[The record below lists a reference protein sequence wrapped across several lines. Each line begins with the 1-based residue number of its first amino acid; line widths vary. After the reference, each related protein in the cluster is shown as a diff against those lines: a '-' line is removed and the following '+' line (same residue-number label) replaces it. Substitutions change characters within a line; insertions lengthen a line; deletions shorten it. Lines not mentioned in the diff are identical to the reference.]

1 MNKHQAIAS
10 LLVVLTTG
18 CSAPQSFM
26 TETDAEKVQQ
36 KHQPLSRTQS
46 VAQLQVDAASVYGQ
60 MIEYYLNEVETTDAL
75 KVAPAMQTVSRQLN
89 AALSFKPSST
99 ELLPA
104 YSGNRAE
111 LERITRELS
120 TLMADSDSELQT
132 VRITGYASPDGTTAR
147 NEELATG
154 RALRFSS
161 YLSRK
166 LSLPR
171 QKITVAPCVE
181 DWDGLGRL
189 VTEAKKP
196 YAAQVATV
204 LAGNSQPDARRKAL
218 KAIDKGRAWKD
229 MEQTLFVRLRR
240 MELEVVCLSEEP
252 VAVSE
257 AETASA
263 NTPDLNRLLALFNSR
278 PEQLALDEL
287 LAIASVFRP
296 GTEQYREVYEL
307 AAYRFPD
314 CVPAQ
319 LNAGAAALAATDT
332 EAARFFLERVQ
343 NDPRAWINLG
353 VLSMMEHDTVRAEEW
368 FRKAMPQKPVL
379 ARLNLQLLKTMAY

>member
-1 MNKHQAIAS
+1 MNKHQAIA

-18 CSAPQSFM
+18 CSAPRSFM
-26 TETDAEKVQQ
+26 AETGGEETQQ
-36 KHQPLSRTQS
+36 KYQSLSRMQS

-60 MIEYYLNEVETTDAL
+60 MIEYYLNGEETTGVL
-75 KVAPAMQTVSRQLN
+75 KAVPAMQTVSRQLD
-89 AALSFKPSST
+89 AVLSFKAGST

-120 TLMADSDSELQT
+120 ILMADAGSELQA

-161 YLSRK
+161 YLSGK

-171 QKITVAPCVE
+171 QKIAVAPCVE
-181 DWDGLGRL
+181 DWEGLGRL
-189 VTEAKKP
+189 VAEAKKP
-196 YAAQVATV
+196 YAAQVASV

-240 MELEVVCLSEEP
+240 MELEVVCLSQEP

-257 AETASA
+257 AETAPAKTS
-263 NTPDLNRLLALFNSR
+263 DLNRLLALFNSR
-278 PEQLALDEL
+278 PEQLTLDEL
-287 LAIASVFRP
+287 LAIAPVFRP

-314 CVPAQ
+314 CIPAQ

-353 VLSMMEHDTVRAEEW
+353 VLALMEHDTAGAADW
-368 FRKAMPQKPVL
+368 FRKAMPQKPVQ
-379 ARLNLQLLKTMAY
+379 ARLNLQLLKIIDN